1 MNEFLI
7 NFGSWIWIGVLVICC
22 LIEAFTF
29 GLTTIWAGIAA
40 IPLIFIARTSL
51 GFQWQVLIFV
61 IITVVLV
68 IFTRPFAI
76 KKLKIGNNKT
86 NVNSLIGSEVIVTK
100 KITEFDKG
108 EAKAK
113 NGVIWTATSDNNKTI
128 EKGTVCSII
137 SVEGN
142 TIIIK
147 EKE

>member
-1 MNEFLI
+1 M
-7 NFGSWIWIGVLVICC
+7 
-22 LIEAFTF
+22 
-29 GLTTIWAGIAA
+29 
-40 IPLIFIARTSL
+40 
-51 GFQWQVLIFV
+51 